1 MLQDAFLAGV
11 PEAERAGWQVG
22 DLEDALARIVAT
34 ARAACPGVAVDERT
48 FVHYL
53 GERAA
58 GTPAEWLVELP
69 AGDLYLACGCASGSA
84 AAIALL
90 EQRYFPAIE
99 AIVRGKLSAT
109 LADEALQRMREH
121 LFVGAHA
128 HIRDYSGRGELGK
141 WLTITAV
148 RAGLRVV
155 REQRREVAPDDG
167 ELDELV
173 DTGGDVE
180 LAHLRARYRADFK
193 LAFADA
199 FAELT
204 ARERNL
210 LRRNVL
216 DGLGIDAIAE
226 LHGIHRS
233 TASRWLTAAR
243 DDLIKKTRAALR
255 ARLRIS
261 PTEVES
267 IFKVLADQV
276 DVTLEGLLRE
286 TRGEK

>member
-1 MLQDAFLAGV
+1 VLQDDFIAAL

-22 DLEDALARIVAT
+22 DLEDQLTRIVAT
-34 ARAACPGVAVDERT
+34 ARAACPGVVLDERT

-58 GTPAEWLVELP
+58 GTGAEWLVELP
-69 AGDLYLACGCASGSA
+69 AGDLYLACACAAGNP

-90 EQRYFPAIE
+90 EQRYFPAVE

-109 LADEALQRMREH
+109 LADEALQRVREH
-121 LFVGAHA
+121 LLVGPGA
-128 HIRDYSGRGELGK
+128 HIRDYAGRGELGK

-148 RAGLRVV
+148 RAGLRVI

-167 ELDELV
+167 ELDALV
-173 DTGGDVE
+173 DSGGDVE
-180 LAHLRARYRADFK
+180 LAHLRARYSADFK

-210 LRRNVL
+210 LRHNVL

-243 DDLIKKTRAALR
+243 DDLIKRTKAALR

-267 IFKVLADQV
+267 ILKVLADQV